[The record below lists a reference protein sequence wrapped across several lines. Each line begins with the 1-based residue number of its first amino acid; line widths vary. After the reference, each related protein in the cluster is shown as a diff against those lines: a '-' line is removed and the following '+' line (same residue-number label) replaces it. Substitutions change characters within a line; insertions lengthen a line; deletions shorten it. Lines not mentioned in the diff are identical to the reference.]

1 MERHEVGD
9 RYAKHEH
16 KKHRFDHARDRRA
29 TYFSCECRERTL
41 AAAGVESPQGV
52 SVD

>member
-29 TYFSCECRERTL
+29 TDFSCECRQGTL
-41 AAAGVESPQGV
+41 ATSSVESPQGV
-52 SVD
+52 RV